1 MKNLI
6 RICFLSVLFLSVS
19 SSAYSQN
26 TISEEKRK
34 LIAEMIQVT
43 KADQQFLEIT
53 GKMLESME
61 KMFPIIISQ
70 SVDNN
75 ETLSAEAKTKLRELV
90 DARFKSFSRKF
101 REKLP
106 QRIDSKKY
114 VEELMYPIY
123 DKYFTEKELGELV
136 TFYKSETGQK
146 FISVTP
152 ELVAESNK
160 ITETKLLPQILSLVD
175 EIIKE
180 EFPELNDQKSSAPP
194 PPGKK
199 PNK

>member
-1 MKNLI
+1 ML
-6 RICFLSVLFLSVS
+6 FLSVL
-19 SSAYSQN
+19 SSANAQN
-26 TISEEKRK
+26 AISEEKRK
-34 LIAEMIQVT
+34 LISEIIQVT

-53 GKMLESME
+53 NKMLESME
-61 KMFPIIISQ
+61 KMSPAILSQ
-70 SVDNN
+70 SLNNN
-75 ETLSAEAKTKLRELV
+75 EALSAEEKKKLMESA

-123 DKYFTEKELGELV
+123 DKYFTEKELGELI

-175 EIIKE
+175 EVIKE
-180 EFPELNDQKSSAPP
+180 EFPELNNQKSSAPP
-194 PPGKK
+194 PSKK
-199 PNK
+199 PNE